1 MDVVGDIMTKKVI
14 TCAAEDSLLEIQKL
28 LVKNRISRVVVTDRE
43 KKPTGILTQKDIVNF
58 LLADKSK
65 RGIEEIPAKE
75 AMSKDLIT
83 VNRITPIPDAAK
95 AMIKNKIS
103 SVVVVG
109 DNGKL
114 EGIATKVDISL
125 FFASKG
131 AGIYRVRDFMTPNPI
146 TVRPSQSIFLAVS
159 LMSDNKI
166 SRIVVTDKKAKPIGI
181 ITLTDVTIISRLLKP
196 ARVIKEKKPVFLKG
210 LLFPPKGIHLL
221 TAKDFMTAD
230 PISVN
235 EDTDLADAA
244 RLMTKNGVSGL
255 PVINNAGELV
265 GIVTKSDLTEAVA
278 SLKK

>member
-14 TCAAEDSLLEIQKL
+14 TCAAEDSILEIQKL
-28 LVKNRISRVVVTDRE
+28 LVKHRISRVVVTDRE

-58 LLADKSK
+58 LLADTSK

-75 AMSKDLIT
+75 VMTEDLIT
-83 VNRITPIPDAAK
+83 VKPITPIPDAAK
-95 AMIKNKIS
+95 TMNKKNIS
-103 SVVVVG
+103 SVVVV
-109 DNGKL
+109 DDDGKL
-114 EGIATKVDISL
+114 EGITTKVDISL
-125 FFASKG
+125 FFARKG
-131 AGIYRVRDFMTPNPI
+131 AGVYRVHDFMTPNPI
-146 TVRPSQSIFLAVS
+146 TVRQLQSIFLAVS

-166 SRIVVTDKKAKPIGI
+166 SRIVVTDQKAKPVGI

-235 EDTDLADAA
+235 EDADLADAA

-255 PVINNAGELV
+255 PVINNLGKLV